1 MTPHGAQQRHAMYW
15 KLALELAID
24 FVVMYLVMYTMID
37 TIGHLYLNI
46 NNVYMTLMMVAP
58 MAVLMLVSMRAM
70 FPRRELDASEVT
82 EWLNN
87 LEHVSPLVV
96 YMGGR
101 EASVWARKASASPS
115 RTAAVRVGAT
125 RTAAV
130 MVESPLK
137 MEGQCLK
144 DLLVVRMMEPRS

>member
-1 MTPHGAQQRHAMYW
+1 MTPHGAQQHHAMYW

-70 FPRRELDASEVT
+70 FPRRSTNIAIAA
-82 EWLNN
+82 
-87 LEHVSPLVV
+87 
-96 YMGGR
+96 G
-101 EASVWARKASASPS
+101 
-115 RTAAVRVGAT
+115 AAVLFVVGLVGM
-125 RTAAV
+125 RTQAAV
-130 MVESPLK
+130 GDRQFLRSMIPHHSGAILMCEQAALTDPDIVALCRQIVESQQAEIAT
-137 MEGQCLK
+137 MER
-144 DLLVVRMMEPRS
+144 LLAR